1 MTLMPLGVGTY
12 PGVTHVPAG
21 GLLSGVQ
28 TDCTEKAALPISHS
42 RDGNALGGVLP
53 FSLAL
58 LIPQQQRVS
67 SEPLLTSA
75 VPLQGAELLELLL
88 KICHLHTWHKASNS
102 QNYQFR
108 GDSCNKAACAASR

>member
-53 FSLAL
+53 FSLTL

-75 VPLQGAELLELLL
+75 VPLQGAGLLEQVAATQNLSPS
-88 KICHLHTWHKASNS
+88 HLA
-102 QNYQFR
+102 
-108 GDSCNKAACAASR
+108 